1 MAGADRHA
9 KLAEQILDA
18 VLGMGLRRGDRLVE
32 KQLAETCNVS
42 RTPIRSALKFLEAQ
56 GVAEKPED
64 GGFVLA
70 CDADD
75 AVARLRAGSGGRDG
89 ELAER
94 IIRDRNARRLDSAV
108 NISDLIRR
116 YAVTRNAAQ
125 KALETLQRRGVIER
139 AEGQS
144 WVFARMPGDRAA
156 LADSYDFRLMLEPQA
171 ILSPGFR
178 LDEARATLV
187 RTRTEALLAQS
198 DHSIDPADFREIDLA
213 FHRLIARSS
222 GNAFV
227 TEALMAHHGLRAM
240 AGDSGDLNDFRI
252 RQALDEHVRI
262 LDYLSQDQ
270 YELAADLMR
279 VHLRISRNRRPS
291 VANRGAP
298 ALAFALRAAR

>member
-42 RTPIRSALKFLEAQ
+42 RTPIRSALKFLEGQ

-75 AVARLRAGSGGRDG
+75 AVARLRTGSGGRDG

-94 IIRDRNARRLDSAV
+94 IGIEVDKPNGQANGHDTIRTSLVATYPYVDEHGEV
-108 NISDLIRR
+108 TYEVCR
-116 YAVTRNAAQ
+116 YEPKT
-125 KALETLQRRGVIER
+125 
-139 AEGQS
+139 
-144 WVFARMPGDRAA
+144 
-156 LADSYDFRLMLEPQA
+156 FR
-171 ILSPGFR
+171 
-178 LDEARATLV
+178 
-187 RTRTEALLAQS
+187 
-198 DHSIDPADFREIDLA
+198 DPADFREIDLA